1 MSLLL
6 LLSCKHPFHSQKC
19 PGLDDEWHSCPAYRS
34 LWGHWV
40 TMKDVS
46 RRAQSRATWPDPS
59 APLALCWGQEGS
71 RVMTHWF
78 TSHWLTYVGFV
89 TGQLIQL
96 MTAFS
101 LFSHSKWERK
111 VLVTQWCLALCDPT
125 DCSLSGSSVRG
136 ILRARTLEWVDIPFS
151 RGSSWPWDRI
161 WVSHI
166 TGRFFLTIWATREAP
181 FLSKTSYLLGCTR
194 S

>member
-1 MSLLL
+1 MMNGTVALPTGH
-6 LLSCKHPFHSQKC
+6 CEDTGWPWRTWAAERRAEP
-19 PGLDDEWHSCPAYRS
+19 PGLTRRL
-34 LWGHWV
+34 LWLCAGA
-40 TMKDVS
+40 
-46 RRAQSRATWPDPS
+46 RREAGSWP
-59 APLALCWGQEGS
+59 
-71 RVMTHWF
+71 THWF

-111 VLVTQWCLALCDPT
+111 VLVTQWCLALFDPT

-151 RGSSWPWDRI
+151 RGSSWPWDRT